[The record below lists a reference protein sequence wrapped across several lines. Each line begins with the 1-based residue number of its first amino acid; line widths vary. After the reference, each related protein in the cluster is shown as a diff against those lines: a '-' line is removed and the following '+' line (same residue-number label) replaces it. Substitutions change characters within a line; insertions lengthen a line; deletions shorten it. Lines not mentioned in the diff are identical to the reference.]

1 MYNSDRNRVSVTRIS
16 KFFIAARRRSIYLV
30 QQSCRFDRSEGSCR
44 RSQHQQQRG
53 KHRLIYEG
61 ISQCSISRQTS
72 VSIGIIYLPA
82 APILSAKSYNI
93 WKFSPFFIPRP
104 PEITRLALFKSGRSL
119 LINSSPIHS
128 DKATV
133 SASGAAS

>member
-1 MYNSDRNRVSVTRIS
+1 MNQQRF
-16 KFFIAARRRSIYLV
+16 FFIAARRRSIYLV
-30 QQSCRFDRSEGSCR
+30 QRSCRFDRSEGSCR
-44 RSQHQQQRG
+44 RIQHQRQHG
-53 KHRLIYEG
+53 KHRLMNG
-61 ISQCSISRQTS
+61 RISQCSIERTNVS